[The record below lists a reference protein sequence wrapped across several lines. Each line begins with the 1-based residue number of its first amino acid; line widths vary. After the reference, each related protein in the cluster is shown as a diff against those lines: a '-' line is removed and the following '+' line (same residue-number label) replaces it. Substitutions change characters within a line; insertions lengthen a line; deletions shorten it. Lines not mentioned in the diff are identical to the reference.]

1 MTELALVESDTR
13 KKIYEILE
21 SYGIKEKILID
32 NEAEPAILNA
42 LMAPDI
48 ESIFIDHEGAL
59 VINYSGGE

>member
-1 MTELALVESDTR
+1 MTELVLIESDTR

-21 SYGIKEKILID
+21 SYGVTEKILID

-48 ESIFIDHEGAL
+48 ESVFIDHEGAL
-59 VINYSGGE
+59 VINYTGDE

>member
-32 NEAEPAILNA
+32 NEAEGAVLNA
-42 LMAPDI
+42 LMASDI
-48 ESIFIDHEGAL
+48 EAVYIDEEGAL
-59 VINYSGGE
+59 VINYSGNE